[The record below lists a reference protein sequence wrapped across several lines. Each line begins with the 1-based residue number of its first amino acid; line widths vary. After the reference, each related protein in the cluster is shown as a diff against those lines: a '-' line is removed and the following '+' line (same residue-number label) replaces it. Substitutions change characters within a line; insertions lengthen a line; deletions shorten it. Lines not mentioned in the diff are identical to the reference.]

1 MPAVNHN
8 SYRPYPNRN
17 SFCLGEWYWN
27 QGVQKSKESFRKR
40 LEIVGSTEYHP
51 EDVRDTDWRAI
62 DCALGGNS
70 QEGYNAEWLDED
82 DNW

>member
-1 MPAVNHN
+1 M
-8 SYRPYPNRN
+8 
-17 SFCLGEWYWN
+17 
-27 QGVQKSKESFRKR
+27 QKSKESFRKL

-51 EDVRDTDWRAI
+51 EDVRDTDWQAI

-70 QEGYNAEWLDED
+70 QEGYDTEWLDED